1 MKINDLIKHR
11 SVTACMKE
19 AYSLMTDNVKNLL
32 KSTWWAFMI
41 YAFMVAF
48 MVFLRTPN
56 KMLHDWGEENMMLS
70 FCLQTVV
77 YIGVVVAAFL
87 MGAAVW
93 RWLTDK
99 PFGRMMKRFTA
110 VYLASAVVSFV
121 VSFAATF
128 GLTCFYLTAFIT
140 APESAATAGSAAA
153 TGSAAMAETAAAG
166 SPSLLI
172 IVLFALAIVA
182 ATALCMAV
190 SLPFAYLTPKYMLQE
205 KGEKLRPWKSFK
217 CGFRHMGSIF
227 KMSFLGCLVILV
239 AGILI
244 YIPLAILIGAQV
256 SAQMGTLEGD
266 PVGTPSYFTFLFIV
280 VTALLLFVFAYILHW
295 LFISYIYLYGS
306 IENDEMKKTEML
318 NAKNHST

>member
-19 AYSLMTDNVKNLL
+19 AYSLMTDNIKNLL

-172 IVLFALAIVA
+172 IVLFVFAIVA
-182 ATALCMAV
+182 AIVLCMAV

-205 KGEKLRPWKSFK
+205 KGERLRPWKSFK

-227 KMSFLGCLVILV
+227 KMGFLGSLVILV

-280 VTALLLFVFAYILHW
+280 VTALLLFIFAYILHW

-318 NAKNHST
+318 NA

>member
-41 YAFMVAF
+41 YAFMLAF
-48 MVFLRTPN
+48 MVYLRTPN

-172 IVLFALAIVA
+172 IVLFVFAIVA
-182 ATALCMAV
+182 AIVLCMAV

-205 KGEKLRPWKSFK
+205 KGERLRPWKSFK

-227 KMSFLGCLVILV
+227 KMGFLGCLVILV

-318 NAKNHST
+318 SSQC

>member
-172 IVLFALAIVA
+172 IVLFVFAIVA
-182 ATALCMAV
+182 AIVLCMAV

-205 KGEKLRPWKSFK
+205 KGERLRPWKSFK

-227 KMSFLGCLVILV
+227 KMGFLGSLVILV

-306 IENDEMKKTEML
+306 IENDEKKKTEMQ
-318 NAKNHST
+318 SSQC

>member
-19 AYSLMTDNVKNLL
+19 AYCLMTDNVKNLL

-172 IVLFALAIVA
+172 IVLFVFAIVA
-182 ATALCMAV
+182 AIVLCMAV

-227 KMSFLGCLVILV
+227 KMGFLGCLVILV

-280 VTALLLFVFAYILHW
+280 VTALLLFVFAYIMHW

-306 IENDEMKKTEML
+306 IENDEKKKTEMQ
-318 NAKNHST
+318 SSQC

>member
-11 SVTACMKE
+11 CVTACMKE

-318 NAKNHST
+318 NAKC

>member
-19 AYSLMTDNVKNLL
+19 AYSLMTGNVKNLL

-99 PFGRMMKRFTA
+99 PFGRMMKRFTT

-140 APESAATAGSAAA
+140 APKSAATAGSAAA
-153 TGSAAMAETAAAG
+153 TGLAAMAETAAAG

-172 IVLFALAIVA
+172 IVLFVFAIVA
-182 ATALCMAV
+182 AIVLCMAV

-227 KMSFLGCLVILV
+227 KMGFLGSLVILV

-280 VTALLLFVFAYILHW
+280 VTALLLFIFAYILHW

-318 NAKNHST
+318 NA

>member
-172 IVLFALAIVA
+172 IVLFVLAIVA
-182 ATALCMAV
+182 AIVLCMAV

-205 KGEKLRPWKSFK
+205 KGERLRPWKSFK

-227 KMSFLGCLVILV
+227 KMGFLGSLVILV

-266 PVGTPSYFTFLFIV
+266 PVGTPSYFTLLFIV

-306 IENDEMKKTEML
+306 IENDEKKKTEMQ
-318 NAKNHST
+318 SSQC

>member
-121 VSFAATF
+121 VTFAATF
-128 GLTCFYLTAFIT
+128 ALTCFYLTAFLT
-140 APESAATAGSAAA
+140 ASGSAATAGSAAA

-182 ATALCMAV
+182 TIVLCMAV

-217 CGFRHMGSIF
+217 YGFRHMGSIF
-227 KMSFLGCLVILV
+227 KMGFLGSLVILV

-280 VTALLLFVFAYILHW
+280 VTALLLFIFAYILHW

-318 NAKNHST
+318 SSQC

>member
-11 SVTACMKE
+11 SVTACMKK

-172 IVLFALAIVA
+172 IVLFVFAIVA
-182 ATALCMAV
+182 AIVLCMAV

-205 KGEKLRPWKSFK
+205 KGERLRPWKSFK
-217 CGFRHMGSIF
+217 CGFHHMGSIF
-227 KMSFLGCLVILV
+227 KMGFLGCLVILV

-318 NAKNHST
+318 SSQC

>member
-19 AYSLMTDNVKNLL
+19 AYSLMTDNIKNLL

-77 YIGVVVAAFL
+77 YLGVIVAAFL

-99 PFGRMMKRFTA
+99 PFGRMMKRFTV

-153 TGSAAMAETAAAG
+153 TGSAAMAETAAVG

-172 IVLFALAIVA
+172 IVLFVLAIVA
-182 ATALCMAV
+182 AIVLCMAV
-190 SLPFAYLTPKYMLQE
+190 SLPFSYLTPKYMLQE
-205 KGEKLRPWKSFK
+205 KGERLRPWKSFK
-217 CGFRHMGSIF
+217 CGFRHMDSIF
-227 KMSFLGCLVILV
+227 KMGFLGSLVILV

-266 PVGTPSYFTFLFIV
+266 PIGTPSYFTFLFIV

-306 IENDEMKKTEML
+306 IENDEMKKTEMQ
-318 NAKNHST
+318 SSQC

>member
-19 AYSLMTDNVKNLL
+19 AYSLMTDNIKNLL

-172 IVLFALAIVA
+172 IVLFVFAIVA
-182 ATALCMAV
+182 AIVLCMAV
-190 SLPFAYLTPKYMLQE
+190 SLPFAYLTPKYMLLE
-205 KGEKLRPWKSFK
+205 KGKRLHPWKSFK

-227 KMSFLGCLVILV
+227 KMGFLGSLVILV

-256 SAQMGTLEGD
+256 SAQMGTFEGD

-306 IENDEMKKTEML
+306 IENDEKKKTEMQ
-318 NAKNHST
+318 SSQC

>member
-19 AYSLMTDNVKNLL
+19 AYSLMTDNIKNLL

-172 IVLFALAIVA
+172 IVLFVFAIVA
-182 ATALCMAV
+182 AIVLCMAV

-227 KMSFLGCLVILV
+227 KMGFLGCLVILV

-280 VTALLLFVFAYILHW
+280 VTALLLFVFAYIMHW

-306 IENDEMKKTEML
+306 IENDEKKKTEMQ
-318 NAKNHST
+318 SSQC

>member
-1 MKINDLIKHR
+1 MKTNDLIKHR

-19 AYSLMTDNVKNLL
+19 AYSLMTDNIKNLL
-32 KSTWWAFMI
+32 KSTWWAFII

-140 APESAATAGSAAA
+140 APESAATAE
-153 TGSAAMAETAAAG
+153 SAAMAETAAAG

-172 IVLFALAIVA
+172 IALFVLAIVA
-182 ATALCMAV
+182 AIVLCMAV

-205 KGEKLRPWKSFK
+205 KGERLRPWKSFK

-227 KMSFLGCLVILV
+227 KMGFLGSLVILV

-306 IENDEMKKTEML
+306 IENDEKKKTEMQ
-318 NAKNHST
+318 NSQC

>member
-172 IVLFALAIVA
+172 IVLFVFAIVA
-182 ATALCMAV
+182 AIVLCMAV

-205 KGEKLRPWKSFK
+205 KGERLRPWKSFK

-227 KMSFLGCLVILV
+227 KMGFLGCLVILV

-280 VTALLLFVFAYILHW
+280 VTALLLFIFAYILHW

-318 NAKNHST
+318 NAKC

>member
-19 AYSLMTDNVKNLL
+19 AYNLMTDNVKNLL

-172 IVLFALAIVA
+172 IVLFVFAIVA
-182 ATALCMAV
+182 AIVLCMAV

-205 KGEKLRPWKSFK
+205 KGERLRPWKSFK

-227 KMSFLGCLVILV
+227 KMGFLGSLVILV

-318 NAKNHST
+318 SSQC

>member
-172 IVLFALAIVA
+172 IVLFVFAIVA
-182 ATALCMAV
+182 AIVLCMAV
-190 SLPFAYLTPKYMLQE
+190 SLPFAYLTPKYMLLE
-205 KGEKLRPWKSFK
+205 KGKRLHPWKSFK

-227 KMSFLGCLVILV
+227 KMGFLGSLVILV

-256 SAQMGTLEGD
+256 SAQMGTFEGD

-306 IENDEMKKTEML
+306 IENDEKKKTEMQ
-318 NAKNHST
+318 SSQC

>member
-99 PFGRMMKRFTA
+99 PFVRMMKRFTA

-140 APESAATAGSAAA
+140 APESAA
-153 TGSAAMAETAAAG
+153 MAETAAAG

-172 IVLFALAIVA
+172 IVLFVFAIVA
-182 ATALCMAV
+182 AIVLCMAV

-205 KGEKLRPWKSFK
+205 KGERLRPWKSFK

-227 KMSFLGCLVILV
+227 KMGFLGSLVILV
-239 AGILI
+239 TGILI

-306 IENDEMKKTEML
+306 IENDEKKKTEMQ
-318 NAKNHST
+318 SSQC

>member
-128 GLTCFYLTAFIT
+128 GLTCFYHTAFIT

-172 IVLFALAIVA
+172 IVLFVFAIVA
-182 ATALCMAV
+182 AIVLCMAV

-205 KGEKLRPWKSFK
+205 KGERLRPWKSFK

-227 KMSFLGCLVILV
+227 KMGFLGSLVILV
-239 AGILI
+239 SGILI

-280 VTALLLFVFAYILHW
+280 VTALLLFVFAYIMHW

-306 IENDEMKKTEML
+306 IENDEKKKTEMQ
-318 NAKNHST
+318 SSQC

>member
-19 AYSLMTDNVKNLL
+19 AYSLTTDNIKNLL

-77 YIGVVVAAFL
+77 YLGVIVAAFL

-153 TGSAAMAETAAAG
+153 TGSAAMAETAAVG

-172 IVLFALAIVA
+172 IVLFVLAIVA
-182 ATALCMAV
+182 AIVLCMAV
-190 SLPFAYLTPKYMLQE
+190 SLPFSYLTPKYMLQE
-205 KGEKLRPWKSFK
+205 KGERLRPWKSFK

-227 KMSFLGCLVILV
+227 KMGFLGSLVILV

-306 IENDEMKKTEML
+306 IENDEKKKTEMQ
-318 NAKNHST
+318 SSQC

>member
-19 AYSLMTDNVKNLL
+19 AYNLMTDNVKNLL
-32 KSTWWAFMI
+32 KSTWWAFII

-172 IVLFALAIVA
+172 IVLFALAIVVA
-182 ATALCMAV
+182 IVLCMAV

-205 KGEKLRPWKSFK
+205 KGERLRPWKSFK

-227 KMSFLGCLVILV
+227 KMGFLGCLVILV

-318 NAKNHST
+318 SSQC

>member
-32 KSTWWAFMI
+32 KSTWWAFII

-227 KMSFLGCLVILV
+227 KMGFLGSLVILV

-266 PVGTPSYFTFLFIV
+266 PVGTPSYFTFLFII
-280 VTALLLFVFAYILHW
+280 VTALLLFIFAYILHW

-318 NAKNHST
+318 NAKC

>member
-19 AYSLMTDNVKNLL
+19 AYSLMTGNVKNLL

-48 MVFLRTPN
+48 MVYLRTPN

-77 YIGVVVAAFL
+77 YLGVIVAAFL
-87 MGAAVW
+87 MGAAAW

-99 PFGRMMKRFTA
+99 PFGRMMKRFTTI
-110 VYLASAVVSFV
+110 YLASAVVSFV
-121 VSFAATF
+121 VTFAATF
-128 GLTCFYLTAFIT
+128 ALTCFYLTAFIT

-182 ATALCMAV
+182 AIVLCMAV

-205 KGEKLRPWKSFK
+205 KGERLRPWKSFK

-227 KMSFLGCLVILV
+227 KMGFLGCLVILV

-256 SAQMGTLEGD
+256 SARMGTLEGD

-318 NAKNHST
+318 SSQC

>member
-19 AYSLMTDNVKNLL
+19 AYSLMTGNVKNLL

-318 NAKNHST
+318 NAKC

>member
-19 AYSLMTDNVKNLL
+19 AYNLMTDNVKNLL

-77 YIGVVVAAFL
+77 YIGVVVTAFL

-110 VYLASAVVSFV
+110 VYLASAVISFV

-140 APESAATAGSAAA
+140 APGSAAA

-172 IVLFALAIVA
+172 IVLFALAIVVA
-182 ATALCMAV
+182 IVLCMAV

-227 KMSFLGCLVILV
+227 KMGFLGSLVILV

-295 LFISYIYLYGS
+295 LFISYTYLFGS
-306 IENDEMKKTEML
+306 IENDEKKKTEML
-318 NAKNHST
+318 SSQC

>member
-1 MKINDLIKHR
+1 
-11 SVTACMKE
+11 
-19 AYSLMTDNVKNLL
+19 
-32 KSTWWAFMI
+32 MI

-140 APESAATAGSAAA
+140 APESAA
-153 TGSAAMAETAAAG
+153 MAETAAAG

-172 IVLFALAIVA
+172 IVLFVFAIVA
-182 ATALCMAV
+182 AIVLCMAV

-205 KGEKLRPWKSFK
+205 KGERLRPWKSFK

-227 KMSFLGCLVILV
+227 KMGFLGSLVILV
-239 AGILI
+239 TGILI

-306 IENDEMKKTEML
+306 IENDEKKKTEMQ
-318 NAKNHST
+318 SSQC

>member
-19 AYSLMTDNVKNLL
+19 AYSLMTGNVKNLL

-128 GLTCFYLTAFIT
+128 GLTCLYLTAFIT
-140 APESAATAGSAAA
+140 APESAATAESAA

-172 IVLFALAIVA
+172 IALFVLAIVA
-182 ATALCMAV
+182 AIVLCMAV

-227 KMSFLGCLVILV
+227 KMGFLGSLVILV

-306 IENDEMKKTEML
+306 IENDEKKKTEMQ
-318 NAKNHST
+318 SSQC

>member
-19 AYSLMTDNVKNLL
+19 AYSLMTGNVKNLL

-48 MVFLRTPN
+48 MVYLRTPN

-77 YIGVVVAAFL
+77 YLGVIVAAFL
-87 MGAAVW
+87 MGAAAW

-99 PFGRMMKRFTA
+99 PFGRMLKRFTTI
-110 VYLASAVVSFV
+110 YLASAVVSFV

-172 IVLFALAIVA
+172 IVLFVFAIVA
-182 ATALCMAV
+182 AIVLCMAV

-205 KGEKLRPWKSFK
+205 KGERLRPWKSFK

-227 KMSFLGCLVILV
+227 KMGFLGCLVILV

-318 NAKNHST
+318 SSQC

>member
-19 AYSLMTDNVKNLL
+19 AYSLMTGNVKNLL

-99 PFGRMMKRFTA
+99 PFGRMMKRFTT

-140 APESAATAGSAAA
+140 APKSAATAGSAAA
-153 TGSAAMAETAAAG
+153 TGLAAMAETAAAG

-172 IVLFALAIVA
+172 IVLFVFAIVA
-182 ATALCMAV
+182 AIVLCMAV

-205 KGEKLRPWKSFK
+205 KGERLRPWKSFK

-227 KMSFLGCLVILV
+227 KMGFLGSLVILV

-318 NAKNHST
+318 NA

>member
-1 MKINDLIKHR
+1 
-11 SVTACMKE
+11 
-19 AYSLMTDNVKNLL
+19 
-32 KSTWWAFMI
+32 
-41 YAFMVAF
+41 
-48 MVFLRTPN
+48 
-56 KMLHDWGEENMMLS
+56 
-70 FCLQTVV
+70 
-77 YIGVVVAAFL
+77 
-87 MGAAVW
+87 
-93 RWLTDK
+93 
-99 PFGRMMKRFTA
+99 MKRFTTI
-110 VYLASAVVSFV
+110 YLVSAVVSFV
-121 VSFAATF
+121 VTFAATF
-128 GLTCFYLTAFIT
+128 ALTCFYLTAFLT
-140 APESAATAGSAAA
+140 GSGSAATADS
-153 TGSAAMAETAAAG
+153 AAG

-227 KMSFLGCLVILV
+227 KMGFLGSLVILV

-280 VTALLLFVFAYILHW
+280 VTALLLFIFAYILHW

-318 NAKNHST
+318 NAKC

>member
-77 YIGVVVAAFL
+77 YLGVIVAAFL

-172 IVLFALAIVA
+172 IVLFVFAIVA
-182 ATALCMAV
+182 AIVLCMAV

-205 KGEKLRPWKSFK
+205 KGERLRPWKSFK

-227 KMSFLGCLVILV
+227 KMGFLGSLVILV

-306 IENDEMKKTEML
+306 IENDEKKKTEMQ
-318 NAKNHST
+318 SSQC

>member
-19 AYSLMTDNVKNLL
+19 AYSLMTGNVKNLL

-48 MVFLRTPN
+48 MVYLRTPN

-77 YIGVVVAAFL
+77 YIGVVVTAFL

-110 VYLASAVVSFV
+110 VYLASAVISFV
-121 VSFAATF
+121 VTFAATF

-140 APESAATAGSAAA
+140 APGSAAA

-172 IVLFALAIVA
+172 IVLFALAIVVA
-182 ATALCMAV
+182 IVLCMAV

-227 KMSFLGCLVILV
+227 KMGFLGSLVILV

-295 LFISYIYLYGS
+295 LFISYTYLFGS
-306 IENDEMKKTEML
+306 IENDEKKKTEML
-318 NAKNHST
+318 SSQC

>member
-19 AYSLMTDNVKNLL
+19 AYSLMTGNVKNLL

-121 VSFAATF
+121 VTFAATF

-172 IVLFALAIVA
+172 IVLFVFAIVA
-182 ATALCMAV
+182 AIVLCMAV
-190 SLPFAYLTPKYMLQE
+190 SLPFAYLTPKYMLLE
-205 KGEKLRPWKSFK
+205 KGKRLRPWKSFK

-227 KMSFLGCLVILV
+227 KMGFLGSLVILV

-318 NAKNHST
+318 HAKC

>member
-19 AYSLMTDNVKNLL
+19 AYSLMTDNIKNLL

-77 YIGVVVAAFL
+77 YLGVIVAAFL

-172 IVLFALAIVA
+172 IVLFVFAIVA
-182 ATALCMAV
+182 AIVLCMAV

-205 KGEKLRPWKSFK
+205 KGERLRPWKSFK

-227 KMSFLGCLVILV
+227 KMGFLGSLVILV

-306 IENDEMKKTEML
+306 IENDEKKKTEMQ
-318 NAKNHST
+318 SSQC

>member
-19 AYSLMTDNVKNLL
+19 AYSLMTGNVKNLL

-48 MVFLRTPN
+48 TVYLRTPN

-77 YIGVVVAAFL
+77 YLGVIVAAFL
-87 MGAAVW
+87 MGAAAW

-99 PFGRMMKRFTA
+99 PFGRMLKRFTTI
-110 VYLASAVVSFV
+110 YLASAVVSFV
-121 VSFAATF
+121 VTFAATF
-128 GLTCFYLTAFIT
+128 ALTCFYLTAFFT
-140 APESAATAGSAAA
+140 ASGSAATADS
-153 TGSAAMAETAAAG
+153 AAG

-227 KMSFLGCLVILV
+227 KMGFLGSLVILV

-266 PVGTPSYFTFLFIV
+266 TVGTPSYFTFLFIV

-318 NAKNHST
+318 NAKC

>member
-19 AYSLMTDNVKNLL
+19 AYSLMTGNVKNLL

-48 MVFLRTPN
+48 MVYLRTPN

-77 YIGVVVAAFL
+77 YLGVIVAAFL
-87 MGAAVW
+87 MGAAAW

-172 IVLFALAIVA
+172 IVLFALAIVVA
-182 ATALCMAV
+182 IVLCMAV

-205 KGEKLRPWKSFK
+205 KGERLRPWKSFK

-227 KMSFLGCLVILV
+227 KMGFLGCLVILV

-318 NAKNHST
+318 SSQC

>member
-19 AYSLMTDNVKNLL
+19 AYSLMTGNVKNLL

-48 MVFLRTPN
+48 MVYLRTPN

-77 YIGVVVAAFL
+77 YLGVIVAAFL
-87 MGAAVW
+87 MGAAAW

-172 IVLFALAIVA
+172 IVLFALAIVVA
-182 ATALCMAV
+182 IVLCMAV

-205 KGEKLRPWKSFK
+205 KGERLRPWKSFK

-227 KMSFLGCLVILV
+227 KMGFLGSLVILV

-280 VTALLLFVFAYILHW
+280 VTALLLFIFAYILHW

-318 NAKNHST
+318 NA

>member
-19 AYSLMTDNVKNLL
+19 AYSLMTGNVKNLL

-48 MVFLRTPN
+48 MVYLRTPN

-77 YIGVVVAAFL
+77 YLGAIVAAFL
-87 MGAAVW
+87 MGAAAW

-99 PFGRMMKRFTA
+99 PFGRMLKRFTTI
-110 VYLASAVVSFV
+110 YLASAVVSFV
-121 VSFAATF
+121 VTFAATF
-128 GLTCFYLTAFIT
+128 ALTCFYLTAFFT
-140 APESAATAGSAAA
+140 ASGSAATADS
-153 TGSAAMAETAAAG
+153 TAG

-190 SLPFAYLTPKYMLQE
+190 SLPFAYLTPK
-205 KGEKLRPWKSFK
+205 
-217 CGFRHMGSIF
+217 
-227 KMSFLGCLVILV
+227 
-239 AGILI
+239 
-244 YIPLAILIGAQV
+244 
-256 SAQMGTLEGD
+256 
-266 PVGTPSYFTFLFIV
+266 
-280 VTALLLFVFAYILHW
+280 
-295 LFISYIYLYGS
+295 
-306 IENDEMKKTEML
+306 
-318 NAKNHST
+318 